1 MIARFV
7 VRWFHFQ
14 KSIEDR
20 QGCTLLVELA
30 IARYQVRQV
39 RTRIVVQE
47 GLHFLRRVHR
57 SDEFRLV
64 GRCICL
70 AVLRQREIISQR
82 ELGVG
87 RKDVIASEKDIVVNQ
102 EMNEA

>member
-20 QGCTLLVELA
+20 QGCALLVEFA
-30 IARYQVRQV
+30 VARYQVGQV

-47 GLHFLRRVHR
+47 GLHFLGRVHR
-57 SDEFRLV
+57 SYEFRLV

-70 AVLRQREIISQR
+70 TVLRQREIISQR
-82 ELGVG
+82 E
-87 RKDVIASEKDIVVNQ
+87 
-102 EMNEA
+102 